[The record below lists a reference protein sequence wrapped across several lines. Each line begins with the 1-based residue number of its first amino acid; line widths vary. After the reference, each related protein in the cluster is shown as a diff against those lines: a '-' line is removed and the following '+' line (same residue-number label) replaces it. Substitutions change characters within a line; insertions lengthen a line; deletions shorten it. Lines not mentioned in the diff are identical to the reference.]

1 MGMRSNWSRRADR
14 LTLAAA
20 CPAVTLALALM
31 AAGCTGG
38 PGSRAPA
45 RSASAAPASAAPG
58 PAWVAVALPASGT
71 GRPVVRD
78 VAACPGRWYAAG
90 GYATGDGGTRPG
102 LWTSVDARSWSAV
115 PVAPVSVYGP
125 TQLLTSVACDG
136 TATVAIGSTSGGVH
150 GNARVSTWAGPPGGT
165 LTEQAAPFELFG
177 GPDAIGVAGLA
188 GTLPGAPGFLIVGA
202 WRDANGQAGA
212 AVWVSGADGRGF
224 RLVDADSELESGAG
238 GPTEARDAVAGPGGF
253 TLVGSVGTPGSR
265 VSARDPAVWTSTDG
279 LAWRLAPVPA
289 TAENEEPQRLL
300 AGRGGELAVGV
311 RGDGFGAWR
320 GSATGDG
327 WRAVGRFGSFA
338 GTGLP
343 MVTGLAT
350 GPAGDSYAVVGDGD
364 RYRLWSS
371 TDGTSWTQR
380 QLPTAVPVGDQRT
393 VVVAGAG
400 GRLLISAEDG
410 VSSRLW
416 TAD

>member
-1 MGMRSNWSRRADR
+1 MGTRLNWSRRADR
-14 LTLAAA
+14 RRPVRAA
-20 CPAVTLALALM
+20 VLALALLVT
-31 AAGCTGG
+31 GCTGS
-38 PGSRAPA
+38 PPPSPAATPVGS
-45 RSASAAPASAAPG
+45 G
-58 PAWVAVALPASGT
+58 PAWVAVDLPASGS

-102 LWTSVDARSWSAV
+102 LWTSVDARTWTAV

-136 TATVAIGSTSGGVH
+136 DATVAVGSTSGGVH
-150 GNARVSTWAGPPGGT
+150 GNARVSTWAAPPGGA

-177 GPDAIGVAGLA
+177 GPDAIGVGRLA
-188 GTLPGAPGFLIVGA
+188 TTRPGAPGFLIVGA

-212 AVWVSGADGRGF
+212 AVWVSGAEGSGF
-224 RLVDADSELESGAG
+224 RLVNADPELESDAR
-238 GPTEARDAVAGPGGF
+238 GPTEAHDGLAGPGGF
-253 TLVGSVGTPGSR
+253 TVVGSVGTPGSR
-265 VSARDPAVWTSTDG
+265 VAARDPAVWTSTDG
-279 LAWRLAPVPA
+279 LTWRRSPVPA
-289 TAENEEPQRLL
+289 AAENEEPERLL
-300 AGRGGELAVGV
+300 ADRGGELAVGV

-320 GSATGDG
+320 GSATGEG
-327 WRAVGRFGSFA
+327 WRVAGRFGSFA

-343 MVTGLAT
+343 MVTGLAA
-350 GPAGDSYAVVGDGD
+350 GPAGDAYAVVGDGD

-380 QLPTAVPVGDQRT
+380 EPPAVVPVGDQRT
-393 VVVAGAG
+393 VVVAGGG
-400 GRLLISAEDG
+400 GRLLIAAEDG

-416 TAD
+416 VAG